1 MAVVLVV
8 ACAALGA
15 LVGVLTPRVAYRL
28 SVEYGT
34 PSRSACAH
42 CARPFPAGL
51 SGWVRPAAR
60 CPGCGTRQGPSLVLT
75 ALVGAASFGMLGWA
89 LGAVPALPAYLFVAG
104 LGLVLAFVDLACLR
118 LPDPLVLTA
127 FVVGAGWLA
136 ALAFVDGPSAA
147 IGRAALAAL
156 VSAGTYLVLAL
167 LPGSNLGLGDV
178 KLAGLLGLMLGWLG
192 WPAVV
197 LGLVLPHL
205 INGPVALALL
215 LSRRAGRKTDMP
227 LGPALLAGALLA
239 VVVAVRGL
247 P

>member
-8 ACAALGA
+8 CCAVLGA
-15 LVGVLTPRVAYRL
+15 LVGALTPRVAYRL
-28 SVEYGT
+28 SVEHGS

-51 SGWVRPAAR
+51 AGWVRLEAR
-60 CPGCGTRQGPSLVLT
+60 CPGCGTRLGPSPVLT
-75 ALVGAASFGMLGWA
+75 ALVGAVSFGTLAWA
-89 LGAVPALPAYLFVAG
+89 LGPVPALPAYLFVAG

-118 LPDPLVLTA
+118 LPDPLVLAA
-127 FVVGAGWLA
+127 FVVGGCWLTT
-136 ALAFVDGPSAA
+136 LAFVDGAVPAL
-147 IGRAALAAL
+147 GRAALAAL
-156 VSAGTYLVLAL
+156 VSAGAYLVLAL

-192 WPAVV
+192 WPTAV

-215 LSRRAGRKTDMP
+215 VSRRAGRKTDMP

-239 VVVAVRGL
+239 VVAATRAL

>member
-15 LVGVLTPRVAYRL
+15 LVGAFTPRFTYRL

-42 CARPFPAGL
+42 CDRPFPAGL
-51 SGWVRPAAR
+51 SGWVRPGVR
-60 CPGCGTRQGPSLVLT
+60 CPGCGTRLGPSPVLT
-75 ALVGAASFGMLGWA
+75 APVGAASFGLLTWA
-89 LGAVPALPAYLFVAG
+89 LGPVPALPAYLFVAG
-104 LGLVLAFVDLACLR
+104 LGLLLAFVDLACLR

-127 FVVGAGWLA
+127 FVVGAAWLA
-136 ALAFVDGPSAA
+136 ALSFVDDAGAA
-147 IGRAALAAL
+147 LAGAALAAL
-156 VSAGTYLVLAL
+156 VSAGAYLVLAL

-178 KLAGLLGLMLGWLG
+178 KLAAMLGLMLGWLG